1 MARRKSRVRKMIRNG
16 WLGAKVIFRYIMA
29 ECHAES
35 GQMMNQKSFW
45 LLLKLY
51 INVIDNVI
59 KTTFRYKVYLTPP
72 VLRNALQMM
81 ASQYVYDLMFR

>member
-1 MARRKSRVRKMIRNG
+1 MAKRKSRVRKMIRNG

-59 KTTFRYKVYLTPP
+59 YKNDFL
-72 VLRNALQMM
+72 L
-81 ASQYVYDLMFR
+81 

>member
-1 MARRKSRVRKMIRNG
+1 MAARESGVRKMIRNG

-51 INVIDNVI
+51 INVIDKVI
-59 KTTFRYKVYLTPP
+59 KRTFCYK
-72 VLRNALQMM
+72 LQRHPL
-81 ASQYVYDLMFR
+81 SQILCKLWAHNTFI